1 MEREAT
7 NLMAPINRDAW
18 SVIQAGLFPGESI
31 CWAGQ
36 PNTNVIFHKD
46 DVWMI
51 PLALGWSVIPMIGEA
66 GVIGAL
72 WSGHWSPNGIM
83 FSLFCTPFAI
93 YAQYLIWARFLY
105 AAWKKKR
112 TFYAV
117 TNRRVIVVQDGWRRR
132 SAVADLETLPSPILE
147 NGPNETGTV
156 RFAKW
161 QTEHPGC
168 QQLGWTRF
176 DLMAI
181 GNVPT
186 LVDIDNADFVYRL
199 VSDLQKKARPTE
211 AELHT
216 QNGLVT
222 PSIPRR
228 PFQNDEDFPLVPYMI
243 GRRLRRL
250 FRRDAD
256 RDFR

>member
-1 MEREAT
+1 MEGEAT
-7 NLMAPINRDAW
+7 NLMAPISQDAW
-18 SVIQAGLFPGESI
+18 SLIQPGLFAGESI

-36 PNTNVIFHKD
+36 PNTGVIFHKD

-51 PLALGWSVIPMIGEA
+51 PLALGWSVTPIIGEA
-66 GVIGAL
+66 AVIGAL
-72 WSGHWSPNGIM
+72 WSGHWSPTEICV
-83 FSLFCTPFAI
+83 SLFCTPFAI
-93 YAQYLIWARFLY
+93 YAQYLIWGRFLY

-117 TNRRVIVVQDGWRRR
+117 TSRRVIVVQDGWRRR
-132 SAVADLETLPSPILE
+132 SAVVDLNTLPSLILE
-147 NGPNETGTV
+147 NGPNGTGTV

-161 QTEHPGC
+161 QTEHQGC
-168 QQLGWTRF
+168 QLLGWTRF

-186 LVDIDNADFVYRL
+186 LVDVDNADFVYRL
-199 VSDLQKKARPTE
+199 VSDLQKKARPSE
-211 AELHT
+211 AELQA

-222 PSIPRR
+222 ASIPRR
-228 PFQNDEDFPLVPYMI
+228 PFQNDEDFPSVPYII

-250 FRRDAD
+250 FYRDANGD
-256 RDFR
+256 YR

>member
-1 MEREAT
+1 MEGEAT
-7 NLMAPINRDAW
+7 NLMARTNRDAW
-18 SVIQAGLFPGESI
+18 SVIQAGLLPRESI

-36 PNTNVIFHKD
+36 PKTDVIFHKD
-46 DVWMI
+46 DWWMI
-51 PLALGWSVIPMIGEA
+51 PLTIGWSIIPMFGEA
-66 GVIGAL
+66 AVIETL
-72 WSGHWSPNGIM
+72 WSGHWSQTGIL
-83 FSLFCTPFAI
+83 FSLFCTPFAT
-93 YAQYLIWARFLY
+93 YAQYLIWGRFLY

-132 SAVADLETLPSPILE
+132 STVADLNTLPSLILE
-147 NGPNETGTV
+147 NGPNGTGTV

-181 GNVPT
+181 GKVPT
-186 LVDIDNADFVYRL
+186 LVDIDNVDFVYRL
-199 VSDLQKKARPTE
+199 VSDLQKKARPSE
-211 AELHT
+211 AELPT

-222 PSIPRR
+222 PGIPRR
-228 PFQNDEDFPLVPYMI
+228 TFLSDEDFPLVPYII

-250 FRRDAD
+250 FRRDTD
-256 RDFR
+256 